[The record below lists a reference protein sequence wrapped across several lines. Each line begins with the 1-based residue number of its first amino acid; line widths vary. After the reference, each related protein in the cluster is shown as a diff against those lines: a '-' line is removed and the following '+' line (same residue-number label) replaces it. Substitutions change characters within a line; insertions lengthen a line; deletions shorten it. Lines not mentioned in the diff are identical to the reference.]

1 MTFESENPFALRST
15 LEYEMPDF
23 TRINDESYLPAF
35 HAGCE
40 EHLHEVHEIIKQDYV
55 TFENTIVALE
65 RSGQLLTRVL
75 TVFYNKSSSD
85 TTDRLDEIEEEIAP
99 KLSAHM
105 DAIRLNQALF
115 GRIKE
120 LYSNRDSLELNNEDS
135 WLLER
140 YYMDFTHAGAH
151 LTDAQREELT
161 NLNEEL
167 SKLETQFGK
176 NLLTDT
182 NDLGVVV
189 DDVAE
194 LDGLSE
200 NEIAAC
206 AAAAKARGLEGKWLV
221 GMVNFTGHPLLS
233 SMKNRG
239 LRERVMKNSLLKG
252 ARSNDNDNRPVIL
265 QIIKLRAK
273 RAELFG
279 VKTHAE
285 HVLQDRN
292 AQNPEN
298 VHKMLKQIAPAAV
311 RNAKLEGAD
320 LQKAIDANGEGFTL
334 ESSDWDFYTEAVRLE
349 KYNLDTSAMRP
360 YFELERVLQDGVF
373 FAANKLFG
381 ISFKERKDIVT
392 YHPDARAFE
401 VFNEDG
407 SKLALFIGDF
417 YTRDSKRGGAWMNN
431 LVDQNHLLGQLPVVV
446 NNLNVPKPPA
456 GQPTLLTYDEITTL
470 FHEFGHTLHGIL
482 SDVKYPRFSGTSVE
496 RDFVEFP
503 SQVNEMWLTWPEVL
517 DNYAKHYETGEKI
530 PQEWVDNLKASA
542 TFNEGHATTA
552 YLAAAILDLAWHSLD
567 SNATVTDVE
576 EFEAKAIEAYGL
588 NYSPVPTRYR
598 STYFSH
604 IFAGGY
610 SAGYYG
616 YIWSEVLDADTV
628 DWFKENGGLTRAN
641 GDHFRNTLLSR
652 GGSINSMQMF
662 RNFRGRDATIEP
674 LLKRRGLL

>member
-1 MTFESENPFALRST
+1 MTFENENPFALRST

-40 EHLHEVHEIIKQDYV
+40 DHLHEVHEIIKQEEV

-65 RSGQLLTRVL
+65 RSGQMLTRVL

-120 LYSNRDSLELNNEDS
+120 LYSNRDSLELNNEDA

-279 VKTHAE
+279 VKAHAE

-320 LQKAIDANGEGFTL
+320 LQKAIDANGEDFTL
-334 ESSDWDFYTEAVRLE
+334 ESWDWDFYTEAVRLE

-392 YHPDARAFE
+392 YHPEARAFE

-446 NNLNVPKPPA
+446 NNLNIPKPPA

-542 TFNEGHATTA
+542 AFNEGHATTA

-567 SNATVTDVE
+567 ANATVADVE
-576 EFEAKAIEAYGL
+576 EFEAEAIEAYGL

>member
-1 MTFESENPFALRST
+1 MTFENENPFALRST

-23 TRINDESYLPAF
+23 SRINDESYLPAF
-35 HAGCE
+35 HAGCAE
-40 EHLHEVHEIIKQDYV
+40 QLHEVHEIIKQDEI
-55 TFENTIVALE
+55 TFENTVVAME
-65 RSGQLLTRVL
+65 RSGQMLMRVL
-75 TVFYNKSSSD
+75 VVFYNKSSSD
-85 TTDRLDEIEEEIAP
+85 TTPRLDEIEEELAP

-105 DAIRLNQALF
+105 DAIRLNQKLF
-115 GRIKE
+115 GRIKHLHE
-120 LYSNRDSLELNNEDS
+120 NRDSLELNNEDA

-161 NLNEEL
+161 VLNEEL

-194 LDGLSE
+194 LEGLSE

-206 AAAAKARGLEGKWLV
+206 AAAAKSRGLEGKWLV
-221 GMVNFTGHPLLS
+221 GMVNFTGHPLLA
-233 SMKNRG
+233 SMKNRS
-239 LRERVMKNSLLKG
+239 LRERVMKNSLIKG
-252 ARSNDNDNRPVIL
+252 ARNNENDNRPVIL
-265 QIIKLRAK
+265 QIVKLRAK

-292 AQNPEN
+292 AQNPAN
-298 VHKMLKQIAPAAV
+298 VHKMLQQIAPAAV

-320 LQKAIDANGEGFTL
+320 LQKSIDAAGENYSL
-334 ESSDWDFYTEAVRLE
+334 ESWDWSLYTEAVRME

-381 ISFKERKDIVT
+381 ISFKERPDIVT

-517 DNYAKHYETGEKI
+517 DNYAIHYETGEKI
-530 PQEWVDNLKASA
+530 PQEWVDNLKAASA
-542 TFNEGHATTA
+542 FNEGHATTS

-567 SNATVTDVE
+567 ADATVEDVE
-576 EFEAKAIEAYGL
+576 EFEAKAIESYGL

-641 GDHFRNTLLSR
+641 GDHFRKTLLSR

>member
-1 MTFESENPFALRST
+1 MTFENENPFALRST

-23 TRINDESYLPAF
+23 SRINDESYLPAF
-35 HAGCE
+35 YAGCA
-40 EHLHEVHEIIKQDYV
+40 EHLHEIHEIIKQEEV

-75 TVFYNKSSSD
+75 VVFYNKSSSD

-99 KLSAHM
+99 KLSAHE

-120 LYSNRDSLELNNEDS
+120 LYSNRDSLELNNEDA

-167 SKLETQFGK
+167 SKLETLFGK
-176 NLLTDT
+176 NLLADT
-182 NDLGVVV
+182 NDLAVEV

-221 GMVNFTGHPLLS
+221 GMVNFTGHPLLA

-252 ARSNDNDNRPVIL
+252 NCDVKDNRKVIL
-265 QIIKLRAK
+265 EIVKLRAK

-285 HVLQDRN
+285 HVLQNRN

-298 VHKMLKQIAPAAV
+298 VHRMLKQIAPAAV
-311 RNAKLEGAD
+311 RNARAEGAD
-320 LQKAIDANGEGFTL
+320 LQKAIDASGENFTL
-334 ESSDWDFYTEAVRLE
+334 ESWDWDFYTEAVRLE

-381 ISFKERKDIVT
+381 ITFKERKDIVT

-401 VFNEDG
+401 VFNADG

-530 PQEWVDNLKASA
+530 PQEWVDNLKASSA
-542 TFNEGHATTA
+542 FNEGHATTA

-567 SNATVTDVE
+567 ADAVVSDVE
-576 EFEAKAIEAYGL
+576 DFEAKAIEAYGL

>member
-1 MTFESENPFALRST
+1 MTFENENPFALRST

-40 EHLHEVHEIIKQDYV
+40 EHLHEVHEIIKQDEV
-55 TFENTIVALE
+55 TFENTVVALE

-120 LYSNRDSLELNNEDS
+120 LYSNRDSLELNNEDA

-151 LTDAQREELT
+151 LTDAQRDELT

-167 SKLETQFGK
+167 SKLETLFGK
-176 NLLTDT
+176 NLLADT
-182 NDLGVVV
+182 NTLAVEV

-221 GMVNFTGHPLLS
+221 TMVNFTGHPLLS

-252 ARSNDNDNRPVIL
+252 NCDVIDNRKVIL
-265 QIIKLRAK
+265 EIVKLRAK

-320 LQKAIDANGEGFTL
+320 LQKVIDANGEDFTL
-334 ESSDWDFYTEAVRLE
+334 ESWDWDFYTEAVRLE

-381 ISFKERKDIVT
+381 ITFKERKDIVT
-392 YHPDARAFE
+392 YHPEARAFE

-446 NNLNVPKPPA
+446 NNLNIPKPPA

-542 TFNEGHATTA
+542 AFNEGHATTA

-567 SNATVTDVE
+567 SNATVADVE

-628 DWFKENGGLTRAN
+628 DLFKENGGLTRAN

>member
-1 MTFESENPFALRST
+1 MTFENENPFALRST

-40 EHLHEVHEIIKQDYV
+40 EHLHEVHEIIKQDEV

-120 LYSNRDSLELNNEDS
+120 LYSNRDSLELNNEDA

-151 LTDAQREELT
+151 LTDAQRDELT

-167 SKLETQFGK
+167 SKLETLFGK
-176 NLLTDT
+176 NLLADT
-182 NDLGVVV
+182 NTLAVEV

-200 NEIAAC
+200 NEIAGC

-221 GMVNFTGHPLLS
+221 TMVNFTGHPLLS

-252 ARSNDNDNRPVIL
+252 NCDVIDNRKVIL
-265 QIIKLRAK
+265 EIVKLRAK

-320 LQKAIDANGEGFTL
+320 LQKVIDANGEDFTL
-334 ESSDWDFYTEAVRLE
+334 ESWDWDFYTEAVRLE

-381 ISFKERKDIVT
+381 ITFKERKDIVT
-392 YHPDARAFE
+392 YHPEARAFE

-446 NNLNVPKPPA
+446 NNLNIPKPPA

-542 TFNEGHATTA
+542 AFNEGHATTA

>member
-1 MTFESENPFALRST
+1 MTFENENPFAARST

-23 TRINDESYLPAF
+23 ARINDESYIPAF
-35 HAGCE
+35 HAGCAE
-40 EHLHEVHEIIKQDYV
+40 QLHEVHEIIKQDEV

-65 RSGQLLTRVL
+65 RSGQMLMRVL
-75 TVFYNKSSSD
+75 NVFYNKSSSD
-85 TTDRLDEIEEEIAP
+85 TTERLDEIEEELAP
-99 KLSAHM
+99 KLSAHT
-105 DAIRLNQALF
+105 DAIALNQALF

-120 LYSNRDSLELNNEDS
+120 LYSNRDSLELNNEDA

-151 LTDAQREELT
+151 LSDSQREELT
-161 NLNEEL
+161 SLNEEL
-167 SKLETQFGK
+167 SKLETLFGK
-176 NLLTDT
+176 NLLADT
-182 NDLGVVV
+182 NDLAVEV

-206 AAAAKARGLEGKWLV
+206 AAAAKARGLDGKWLV

-233 SMKNRG
+233 SMKNRV

-252 ARSNDNDNRPVIL
+252 NCDVKDNRVVIL
-265 QIIKLRAK
+265 QIVKLRAK

-285 HVLQDRN
+285 HVLQNRN

-311 RNAKLEGAD
+311 RNARAEGAD
-320 LQKAIDANGEGFTL
+320 LQKAIDASGESFTL
-334 ESSDWDFYTEAVRLE
+334 ESWDWDFYTEAVRKE
-349 KYNLDTSAMRP
+349 KYNLDTTAMRP
-360 YFELERVLQDGVF
+360 YFELERVLKDGVF

-381 ISFKERKDIVT
+381 ITFKERKDIVT

-456 GQPTLLTYDEITTL
+456 GQPTLLTYDEIVTL

-530 PQEWVDNLKASA
+530 PQEWVDNLKAASA
-542 TFNEGHATTA
+542 FNEGHATTS

-567 SNATVTDVE
+567 ADATVSDVE

-588 NYSPVPTRYR
+588 DYSPVPTRYR

-641 GDHFRNTLLSR
+641 GDHFRDTLLAR

>member
-1 MTFESENPFALRST
+1 MTFENENPFALRST

-23 TRINDESYLPAF
+23 SRINDESYLPAF
-35 HAGCE
+35 HAGCA
-40 EHLHEVHEIIKQDYV
+40 EHIHEVHEIIKQDEV
-55 TFENTIVALE
+55 TFDNTIVALE
-65 RSGQLLTRVL
+65 RSGQMLTRVL

-99 KLSAHM
+99 KLSAHT
-105 DAIRLNQALF
+105 DSIRLNQKLF
-115 GRIKE
+115 GRIKH
-120 LYSNRDSLELNNEDS
+120 LYENRDSLELNNEDA

-161 NLNEEL
+161 VLNEEL
-167 SKLETQFGK
+167 SKLETLFGK

-221 GMVNFTGHPLLS
+221 GMVNFTGHPLLA

-265 QIIKLRAK
+265 QIVKLRAK

-292 AQNPEN
+292 AQNPTN
-298 VHKMLKQIAPAAV
+298 VHNMLKQIAPAAV
-311 RNAKLEGAD
+311 RNARLEGAD
-320 LQKAIDANGEGFTL
+320 LQKAIDASGENYTL
-334 ESSDWDFYTEAVRLE
+334 ESWDWALYTEAVRME

-517 DNYAKHYETGEKI
+517 DNYARHFETGEKI
-530 PQEWVDNLKASA
+530 PQEWVDNLKAASA
-542 TFNEGHATTA
+542 FNEGHATTS

-567 SNATVTDVE
+567 ADATVADVE
-576 EFEAKAIEAYGL
+576 EFEAKAIESYGL
-588 NYSPVPTRYR
+588 NYPPVPTRYR

>member
-1 MTFESENPFALRST
+1 MTFENENPFALRST

-40 EHLHEVHEIIKQDYV
+40 EHLHEVHEIIKQDEV

-120 LYSNRDSLELNNEDS
+120 LYSNRDSLELNNEDA

-151 LTDAQREELT
+151 LTDAQRDELT

-167 SKLETQFGK
+167 SKLETLFGK
-176 NLLTDT
+176 NLLADT
-182 NDLGVVV
+182 NTLAVEV

-221 GMVNFTGHPLLS
+221 TMVNFTGHPLLS

-252 ARSNDNDNRPVIL
+252 NCDVIDNRKVIL
-265 QIIKLRAK
+265 EIVKLRAK

-292 AQNPEN
+292 AQNPAN

-320 LQKAIDANGEGFTL
+320 LQKVIDANGEDFTL
-334 ESSDWDFYTEAVRLE
+334 ESWDWDFYTEAVRLE

-381 ISFKERKDIVT
+381 ITFKERKDIVT
-392 YHPDARAFE
+392 YHPEARAFE

-446 NNLNVPKPPA
+446 NNLNIPKPPA

-542 TFNEGHATTA
+542 AFNEGHATTA

-641 GDHFRNTLLSR
+641 GDHFRKTLLSR

>member
-1 MTFESENPFALRST
+1 M
-15 LEYEMPDF
+15 
-23 TRINDESYLPAF
+23 
-35 HAGCE
+35 
-40 EHLHEVHEIIKQDYV
+40 
-55 TFENTIVALE
+55 
-65 RSGQLLTRVL
+65 RVL
-75 TVFYNKSSSD
+75 VVFYNKSSSD

-99 KLSAHM
+99 KLSAHT

-120 LYSNRDSLELNNEDS
+120 LYGKRDSLELNTEDA

-182 NDLGVVV
+182 NDLGVLV
-189 DDVAE
+189 DDVTE

-221 GMVNFTGHPLLS
+221 GMVNFTGHPLHS
-233 SMKNRG
+233 SMKNRS
-239 LRERVMKNSLLKG
+239 LRERVMKNSLIKG
-252 ARSNDNDNRPVIL
+252 ARNNENDNRPVIL
-265 QIIKLRAK
+265 QIVKLRAK

-311 RNAKLEGAD
+311 RNARAEGAD
-320 LQKAIDANGEGFTL
+320 LQKSIDASGEKFTL
-334 ESSDWDFYTEAVRLE
+334 ESWDWDFYTEAVRME

-360 YFELERVLQDGVF
+360 YFELERVLNDGVF

-381 ISFKERKDIVT
+381 ITFKERKDIVT

-431 LVDQNHLLGQLPVVV
+431 LVDQSHLLGQLPVVV

-470 FHEFGHTLHGIL
+470 FHEFGHTLHGML

-517 DNYAKHYETGEKI
+517 DNYAIHYETGEKI
-530 PQEWVDNLKASA
+530 PQEWVDNLKAAS
-542 TFNEGHATTA
+542 TFNEGHATTS
-552 YLAAAILDLAWHSLD
+552 YMAAAILDLAWHSLD
-567 SNATVTDVE
+567 ADATIEDVE

-588 NYSPVPTRYR
+588 NYGPVPTRYR

-641 GDHFRNTLLSR
+641 GDHFRKTLLSR

>member
-1 MTFESENPFALRST
+1 MTFENENPFAQRST

-23 TRINDESYLPAF
+23 SRINDESYLPAF
-35 HAGCE
+35 HAACAE
-40 EHLHEVHEIIKQDYV
+40 QLHEIHEIIKQDEV

-65 RSGQLLTRVL
+65 RSGQMLQRVL
-75 TVFYNKSSSD
+75 NVFYNKSSSD
-85 TTDRLDEIEEEIAP
+85 TTDRLDEIEEELAP
-99 KLSAHM
+99 KLSAHT
-105 DAIRLNQALF
+105 DAISLNQALF

-120 LYSNRDSLELNNEDS
+120 LYSNRDSLELNNEDA

-182 NDLGVVV
+182 NDLGVLV

-221 GMVNFTGHPLLS
+221 GMVNYTGHPLLA

-252 ARSNDNDNRPVIL
+252 SRTNDNDNRPVIL
-265 QIIKLRAK
+265 EMIKLRAK

-320 LQKAIDANGEGFTL
+320 LQKAIDASGENFTL
-334 ESSDWDFYTEAVRLE
+334 ESWDWDFYTEAVRLE

-381 ISFKERKDIVT
+381 ITFEERKDIVT

-401 VFNEDG
+401 VFNDDG

-431 LVDQNHLLGQLPVVV
+431 LVDQNHLLGQLPIVV

-482 SDVKYPRFSGTSVE
+482 SDVKYPRFSGTNVE

-517 DNYAKHYETGEKI
+517 DNYARHYETGEKI
-530 PQEWVDNLKASA
+530 PQEWVDNLKAASA
-542 TFNEGHATTA
+542 FNEGHATTS

-567 SNATVTDVE
+567 ADATVADVE

>member
-1 MTFESENPFALRST
+1 MTFENENPFALRST

-40 EHLHEVHEIIKQDYV
+40 EHLHEVHEIIKQDEV
-55 TFENTIVALE
+55 TFENTVVALE

-120 LYSNRDSLELNNEDS
+120 LYSNRDSLELNNEDA

-151 LTDAQREELT
+151 LTDAQRDELT

-167 SKLETQFGK
+167 SKLETLFGK
-176 NLLTDT
+176 NLLADT
-182 NDLGVVV
+182 NTLAVEV

-200 NEIAAC
+200 NEIAGC

-221 GMVNFTGHPLLS
+221 TMVNFTGHPLLS

-252 ARSNDNDNRPVIL
+252 NCDVIDNRKVIL
-265 QIIKLRAK
+265 EIVKLRAK

-292 AQNPEN
+292 AQNPAN
-298 VHKMLKQIAPAAV
+298 VHKMLKQIVPAAV

-320 LQKAIDANGEGFTL
+320 LQKVIDANGEDFTL
-334 ESSDWDFYTEAVRLE
+334 ESWDWDFYTEAVRLE

-392 YHPDARAFE
+392 YHPEARAFE

-446 NNLNVPKPPA
+446 NNLNIPKPPA

-542 TFNEGHATTA
+542 AFNEGHATTA

-567 SNATVTDVE
+567 ANATVADVE

>member
-1 MTFESENPFALRST
+1 MTFENENPFALRST

-35 HAGCE
+35 NAGCE
-40 EHLHEVHEIIKQDYV
+40 QQLAEVHEIIKQDDV
-55 TFENTIVALE
+55 TFENTVVAME
-65 RSGQLLTRVL
+65 RSGQLLMRVL

-85 TTDRLDEIEEEIAP
+85 TSDRLDEIEEEVAP
-99 KLSAHM
+99 KLAAHM
-105 DAIRLNQALF
+105 DAIRLNQDLF
-115 GRIKE
+115 GRIKHLHE
-120 LYSNRDSLELNNEDS
+120 IRDSLKLNNEDA

-151 LTDAQREELT
+151 LTDAQREELKG
-161 NLNEEL
+161 LNEEL
-167 SKLETQFGK
+167 SKLETLFGK

-182 NDLGVVV
+182 NTLVVEV

-206 AAAAKARGLEGKWLV
+206 AAAANARGLEGKWLV
-221 GMVNFTGHPLLS
+221 GMVNFTGHPLLA

-252 ARSNDNDNRPVIL
+252 NCDVIDNRLVIL
-265 QIIKLRAK
+265 QIVKLRAK

-311 RNAKLEGAD
+311 RNARAEGAD
-320 LQKAIDANGEGFTL
+320 LQKAIEASGEKFTL
-334 ESSDWDFYTEAVRLE
+334 ESWDWDFYTEAVRLE
-349 KYNLDTSAMRP
+349 KFNLDTTAMRP
-360 YFELERVLQDGVF
+360 YFELERVLHDGVF

-431 LVDQNHLLGQLPVVV
+431 LVDQSHLLGQLPVVV

-470 FHEFGHTLHGIL
+470 FHEFGHTLHGML

-517 DNYAKHYETGEKI
+517 DNYARHYETGEKI
-530 PQEWVDNLKASA
+530 PQEWVDNLKAASA
-542 TFNEGHATTA
+542 FNEGHATTS

-567 SNATVTDVE
+567 ASATVADVE
-576 EFEAKAIEAYGL
+576 EFEAKAIESYGL

>member
-1 MTFESENPFALRST
+1 MTFETENPFALRST

-23 TRINDESYLPAF
+23 SRINDESYLPAF
-35 HAGCE
+35 HAGCAE
-40 EHLHEVHEIIKQDYV
+40 QLHEVHEILKQDEV
-55 TFENTIVALE
+55 TFENTIVAME
-65 RSGQLLTRVL
+65 RSGQLLMRVL

-85 TTDRLDEIEEEIAP
+85 TTDRLDEIEEELAP

-105 DAIRLNQALF
+105 DAIRLNQDLF
-115 GRIKE
+115 GRIKHLHE
-120 LYSNRDSLELNNEDS
+120 NRDSLELNNEDA

-167 SKLETQFGK
+167 SKLETLFGK
-176 NLLTDT
+176 NLLADT
-182 NDLGVVV
+182 NDLAVEV

-221 GMVNFTGHPLLS
+221 TMVNFTGHPLLS
-233 SMKNRG
+233 SLKNRS
-239 LRERVMKNSLLKG
+239 LRERIMKKSLLKG
-252 ARSNDNDNRPVIL
+252 NCDVKDNRKVI
-265 QIIKLRAK
+265 QEIVKLRAK

-292 AQNPEN
+292 AQNPAN

-311 RNAKLEGAD
+311 RNARLEGAD
-320 LQKAIDANGEGFTL
+320 LQKAINASGESFTL
-334 ESSDWDFYTEAVRLE
+334 ESWDWDFYTEAVRME
-349 KYNLDTSAMRP
+349 KYNLDTTAMRP
-360 YFELERVLQDGVF
+360 YFELERVLTDGVF

-517 DNYAKHYETGEKI
+517 DNYARHYETGEKI
-530 PQEWVDNLKASA
+530 PQEWVDNLKAASA
-542 TFNEGHATTA
+542 FNEGHATTS

-567 SNATVTDVE
+567 ADATVADVE
-576 EFEAKAIEAYGL
+576 EFEAKAIESYGL
-588 NYSPVPTRYR
+588 DYSPVPTRYR

>member
-1 MTFESENPFALRST
+1 MTFENENPFALRST

-40 EHLHEVHEIIKQDYV
+40 EHIHEVHEIIKQDEV

-65 RSGQLLTRVL
+65 RSGQMLTRVL

-120 LYSNRDSLELNNEDS
+120 LYSNRDLLELNNEDA

-151 LTDAQREELT
+151 LTDAQRDELT

-167 SKLETQFGK
+167 SKLETLFGK
-176 NLLTDT
+176 NLLADT
-182 NDLGVVV
+182 NDLAVEV
-189 DDVAE
+189 DDIAE

-252 ARSNDNDNRPVIL
+252 NCDVKDNRKVIL
-265 QIIKLRAK
+265 EIVKLRAK

-320 LQKAIDANGEGFTL
+320 LQKTIDANGEGFTL
-334 ESSDWDFYTEAVRLE
+334 ESWDWDFYTEAVRLE

-542 TFNEGHATTA
+542 AFNEGHATTA

-641 GDHFRNTLLSR
+641 GDHFRKTLLSR

>member
-1 MTFESENPFALRST
+1 MTFENENPFALRST

-40 EHLHEVHEIIKQDYV
+40 EHLHEVHEIIKQDEV

-120 LYSNRDSLELNNEDS
+120 LYSNRDSLELNNEDA

-151 LTDAQREELT
+151 LTDVQREDLT

-167 SKLETQFGK
+167 SKLETLFGK
-176 NLLTDT
+176 NLLADT
-182 NDLGVVV
+182 NTLAVEV

-221 GMVNFTGHPLLS
+221 TMVNFTGHPLLS

-252 ARSNDNDNRPVIL
+252 NCDVIDNRKVIL
-265 QIIKLRAK
+265 EIVKLRAK

-320 LQKAIDANGEGFTL
+320 LQKVIDANGEGFTL
-334 ESSDWDFYTEAVRLE
+334 ESWDWDFYTEAVRLE

-381 ISFKERKDIVT
+381 ITFKERKDIVT
-392 YHPDARAFE
+392 YHPEARAFE

-446 NNLNVPKPPA
+446 NNLNIPKPPA
-456 GQPTLLTYDEITTL
+456 GQPTLLTYDEIVTL

-542 TFNEGHATTA
+542 AFNEGHATTA

-567 SNATVTDVE
+567 SNATVADVE

>member
-1 MTFESENPFALRST
+1 MTFENENPFALRST

-23 TRINDESYLPAF
+23 SRINDESYTPAF
-35 HAGCE
+35 HAGCAE
-40 EHLHEVHEIIKQDYV
+40 QLHEIHEIIKQEEV

-65 RSGQLLTRVL
+65 RSGQMLQRVL
-75 TVFYNKSSSD
+75 NVFYNKSSSD
-85 TTDRLDEIEEEIAP
+85 TTDRLDEIEEELAP
-99 KLSAHM
+99 KLSAHT
-105 DAIRLNQALF
+105 DAIALNQDLF

-120 LYSNRDSLELNNEDS
+120 LYNNRDSLELNNEDA

-140 YYMDFTHAGAH
+140 YYRDFTHAGAH

-167 SKLETQFGK
+167 SKLETLFGK
-176 NLLTDT
+176 NLLADT
-182 NDLGVVV
+182 NDLAVEV

-221 GMVNFTGHPLLS
+221 GMVNFTGHPLLA

-252 ARSNDNDNRPVIL
+252 NCDVLDNRKVIL
-265 QIIKLRAK
+265 EIVKLRAK

-285 HVLQDRN
+285 HVLQNRN

-311 RNAKLEGAD
+311 RNARAEGAD
-320 LQKAIDANGEGFTL
+320 LQKAIEASGENFTL
-334 ESSDWDFYTEAVRLE
+334 ESWDWDFYTEAVRLE

-381 ISFKERKDIVT
+381 ITFKERKDIVT

-401 VFNEDG
+401 VFNADG

-542 TFNEGHATTA
+542 AFNEGHATTA

-567 SNATVTDVE
+567 ADAVVSDVE

>member
-1 MTFESENPFALRST
+1 MTFENENPFALRST

-23 TRINDESYLPAF
+23 SRINDESYLPAF
-35 HAGCE
+35 YAGCE
-40 EHLHEVHEIIKQDYV
+40 QQLGEVHEIIKQDEV
-55 TFENTIVALE
+55 TFENTVVAME
-65 RSGQLLTRVL
+65 RSGQLLMRVL

-85 TTDRLDEIEEEIAP
+85 TSDRLDEIEEEVAP
-99 KLSAHM
+99 KLAAHM
-105 DAIRLNQALF
+105 DAIRLNQELF
-115 GRIKE
+115 GRIKHLHE
-120 LYSNRDSLELNNEDS
+120 NRDSLELNNEDA

-151 LTDAQREELT
+151 LTDAQREELKG
-161 NLNEEL
+161 LNEEL
-167 SKLETQFGK
+167 SKLETLFGK
-176 NLLTDT
+176 NLLNDT
-182 NDLGVVV
+182 NDLAVVV

-206 AAAAKARGLEGKWLV
+206 AAAAKSRGLEGKWLV

-233 SMKNRG
+233 SMKNRS
-239 LRERVMKNSLLKG
+239 LRERIMKNSLIKG
-252 ARSNDNDNRPVIL
+252 ARSNENDNRPIIL
-265 QIIKLRAK
+265 QIVKLRAK

-311 RNAKLEGAD
+311 RNARAEGAD
-320 LQKAIDANGEGFTL
+320 LQKAIDASGENYAL
-334 ESSDWDFYTEAVRLE
+334 ESWDWDLYTEAVRME
-349 KYNLDTSAMRP
+349 KYNLDTTAMRP
-360 YFELERVLQDGVF
+360 YFELERVLHDGVF

-381 ISFKERKDIVT
+381 ITFKERKDIVT

-431 LVDQNHLLGQLPVVV
+431 LVDQSHLLGQLPVVV

-470 FHEFGHTLHGIL
+470 FHEFGHTLHGML

-517 DNYAKHYETGEKI
+517 DNYARHYETGEKI
-530 PQEWVDNLKASA
+530 PQEWVDNLKAAS
-542 TFNEGHATTA
+542 TFNEGHATTS
-552 YLAAAILDLAWHSLD
+552 YLAAAILDLAWHSLPAD
-567 SNATVTDVE
+567 ATVEDVE
-576 EFEAKAIEAYGL
+576 AFEAKAIADYGL
-588 NYSPVPTRYR
+588 DYGPVPTRYR

>member
-1 MTFESENPFALRST
+1 
-15 LEYEMPDF
+15 
-23 TRINDESYLPAF
+23 
-35 HAGCE
+35 
-40 EHLHEVHEIIKQDYV
+40 
-55 TFENTIVALE
+55 
-65 RSGQLLTRVL
+65 
-75 TVFYNKSSSD
+75 
-85 TTDRLDEIEEEIAP
+85 
-99 KLSAHM
+99 
-105 DAIRLNQALF
+105 
-115 GRIKE
+115 
-120 LYSNRDSLELNNEDS
+120 
-135 WLLER
+135 
-140 YYMDFTHAGAH
+140 MDFTHAGAH

-167 SKLETQFGK
+167 SKLETLFGK
-176 NLLTDT
+176 NLLADT
-182 NDLGVVV
+182 NDLAVEV

-221 GMVNFTGHPLLS
+221 GMVNFSGHPLLA

-252 ARSNDNDNRPVIL
+252 NCDVLDNRKVIL
-265 QIIKLRAK
+265 EIVKLRAK

-285 HVLQDRN
+285 HVLQNRN

-311 RNAKLEGAD
+311 RNARAEGAD
-320 LQKAIDANGEGFTL
+320 LQKAIEASGENFTL
-334 ESSDWDFYTEAVRLE
+334 ESWDWDFYTEAVRLE

-381 ISFKERKDIVT
+381 ITFKERKDIVT

-401 VFNEDG
+401 VFNADG

-517 DNYAKHYETGEKI
+517 DNYAKHYETSEKI

-542 TFNEGHATTA
+542 AFNEGHATTA

-567 SNATVTDVE
+567 ADAVVSDVE